1 MGLEAKSTLWLGGWV
16 RFELA
21 LEASL
26 RRVSE
31 DSGRRD
37 GSEKSGIPKGSVL
50 QRTLR
55 RRPAEGAKRDGQSRR
70 KPRQPAV
77 TRAKGAG
84 SEKGGISSIKAHQ
97 GVKSR
102 HRGVHDVRVFV
113 GELTHSIHGSGG
125 QGSDRVMLDDD
136 WKVRT
141 RQCT

>member
-1 MGLEAKSTLWLGGWV
+1 MAGGGRI

-31 DSGRRD
+31 DSGRRH
-37 GSEKSGIPKGSVL
+37 GSEKSGIPKGSML
-50 QRTLR
+50 QRMLK

-70 KPRQPAV
+70 KPGQPAV
-77 TRAKGAG
+77 ARAKGAG
-84 SEKGGISSIKAHQ
+84 SEKGGISSIEAHQ

-102 HRGVHDVRVFV
+102 DRGIHDVGVFV
-113 GELTHSIHGSGG
+113 GELKHRIHGSGDL
-125 QGSDRVMLDDD
+125 GSDCVMLDGD